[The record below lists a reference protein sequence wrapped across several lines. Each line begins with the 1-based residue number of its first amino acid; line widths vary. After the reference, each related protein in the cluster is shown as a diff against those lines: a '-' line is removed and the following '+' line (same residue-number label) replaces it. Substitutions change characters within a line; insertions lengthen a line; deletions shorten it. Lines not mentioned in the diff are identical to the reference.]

1 MSNLN
6 EIVKINSSETGSFS
20 AQKNRISFII
30 PESDDVVDLS
40 KSYINV
46 NMSLNGDGTNVSASN
61 VSFTDNGAV
70 THSVHTSM
78 LVKNVAVDCAKKG
91 LLESIRR
98 ADIYSSTKK
107 QYEEDDEDKIDNNHL
122 GLNAPRTKSK
132 FALTP
137 FRELNT
143 DQASRELDHDV
154 RIPLKDILGLGAVPQ
169 YDLSKFGRTKIACEM
184 NFDKIASDFS
194 LGAGDGAWT
203 VDTNE
208 LGAMAPTSARSSGG
222 DIDETVLKTTKT
234 YEMEEW
240 KDHSPFWVGQQLA
253 VTRTDKVGAATVTV
267 RLTAIAFDSASK
279 QLQLTTTPSY
289 GKSGDNAAIS
299 SISVVGVNPA
309 TNTLVINSAELVI
322 EYNADKDAPSQ
333 VSIMTATTEED
344 NGANRTTLN
353 KQYAIEPEAMGLIVA
368 LPQANSIFS
377 NKTFLSYRVS
387 VDNEPL
393 TNRDVDRASPLDYDR
408 KARYMQ
414 NKGKSLE
421 CLREKQLNKTH
432 APRTNQANTVRYDS
446 LNNAILETLPITPGM
461 KNLGLEINSQGGH
474 EINDIVIFKEM
485 IKSL

>member
-6 EIVKINSSETGSFS
+6 EIVKINSVETGTFS
-20 AQKNRISFII
+20 SQKNRISFII
-30 PESDDVVDLS
+30 PETDDVVDLS

-46 NMSLNGDGTNVSASN
+46 NMSLNGDGTNISASN

-78 LVKNVAVDCAKKG
+78 LVKNVSVDCAKKG

-107 QYEEDDEDKIDNNHL
+107 QYEEDDEDKIDKNYL
-122 GLNAPRTKSK
+122 GLNAPKSKHK

-169 YDLSKFGRTKIACEM
+169 YDLSKFGRTKISCEM
-184 NFDKIASDFS
+184 NFDKLASDFS
-194 LGAGDGAWT
+194 LGAGDVAWS
-203 VDTNE
+203 DNTNE
-208 LGAMAPTSARSSGG
+208 LSSMTNTATNTSGA
-222 DIDETVLKTTKT
+222 DQDEAVLITTKT
-234 YEMEEW
+234 YETEEW
-240 KDHSPFWVGQQLA
+240 RDESPFWVGQQLS
-253 VTRTDKVGAATVTV
+253 VTRTDKNGTATVDV
-267 RLTAIAFDSASK
+267 RLTAVSYNSGNK
-279 QLQLTTTPSY
+279 KLYLTTTPAF
-289 GKSGDNAAIS
+289 GTAANGANVS
-299 SISVVGVNPA
+299 TISVVGKNPA
-309 TNTLVINSAELVI
+309 TNDLVINSAELVI

-344 NGANRTTLN
+344 NGSNRTTLN
-353 KQYAIEPEAMGLIVA
+353 KQYAIEPEAMGLVVT
-368 LPQANSIFS
+368 LPQPNSIYS
-377 NKTFLSYRVS
+377 NKTYLSYRVS
-387 VDNEPL
+387 VNNEPL
-393 TNRDVDRASPLDYDR
+393 TNRDVERESPLDYDR
-408 KARYMQ
+408 KARYMK
-414 NKGKSLE
+414 NKGQALG
-421 CLREKQLNKTH
+421 CLRERQLNKTLI
-432 APRTNQANTVRYDS
+432 PKTSENNSVRYDT
-446 LNNAILETLPITPGM
+446 LNNAILETLPITDGM